1 MKPTVKKTT
10 DNKLRRA
17 AEKHLAKT
25 KSPTKASIKTETDTH
40 RILHELQVHQIEL
53 EMQNEE
59 LYSSRETI
67 EHLLSKYSDLYDF
80 APVGYLSIDE
90 TCTITNLNLTAAS
103 LLGED
108 RDKLIDHNL
117 PRFFTPDCRSQLLEF
132 LKHVFSQDEGHAC
145 QAKLL
150 RSSGDGCDVNVYA
163 KPAAPEG
170 NTKKICQIIVAD
182 ITELKSALE
191 SRRQL
196 EIATATNLALQAE
209 INERKTLEK
218 ELRKGELHLV
228 QLLNESQ
235 EMRRQLQRISHKML
249 STQEEERKQIGKEM
263 HYLISKA
270 LIELNQTL
278 IQLQKKQIL
287 NDPNLPAT
295 ISGTRKSLEQTIQV
309 MQQIASKLQL
319 TELHDLKIIPALRTL
334 INTLAEQTGIHA
346 HLSAYAEVEDLDKSC
361 RTTIFRVTQEAL
373 DNVARHAQ
381 ANKVDIEISQ
391 QANNLCLKISDDGTS
406 FEVLNHTLA
415 PGDESLGLLAMR
427 DQVELVGGQLKILS
441 TPEKG
446 TTILAHIPLEK
457 TA

>member
-1 MKPTVKKTT
+1 MKPTDKKTA
-10 DNKLRRA
+10 DSKLRRA
-17 AEKHLAKT
+17 AETHLAKT
-25 KSPTKASIKTETDTH
+25 KPPTDASIKTETDTQ
-40 RILHELQVHQIEL
+40 RILHELQVHQVEL

-67 EHLLSKYSDLYDF
+67 ENLLSKYSDLYDF

-103 LLGED
+103 LLSDD

-117 PRFFTPDCRSQLLEF
+117 PRFFTPDCRPGLLEF
-132 LKHVFSQDEGHAC
+132 LKNVFCQTEGLAC
-145 QAKLL
+145 EAKLL
-150 RSSGDGCDVNVYA
+150 RSSGDSCDVNVYA
-163 KPAAPEG
+163 KPAIFEG
-170 NTKKICQIIVAD
+170 NTKKICQIVIAD
-182 ITELKSALE
+182 ITELKDAQE

-196 EIATATNLALQAE
+196 EIATATNEALQAE

-235 EMRRQLQRISHKML
+235 EMRSQLQRISHKML
-249 STQEEERKQIGKEM
+249 STQKEERKQLGKEM
-263 HYLISKA
+263 HYLIHKA
-270 LIELNQTL
+270 LAALNHTL
-278 IQLQKKQIL
+278 SHLRKKKIL
-287 NDPNLPAT
+287 NAPNLPAT
-295 ISGTRKSLEQTIQV
+295 ISDTRKSLEQSIQV
-309 MQQIASKLQL
+309 IQQMASKLQL
-319 TELHDLKIIPALRTL
+319 TELDDLKLIPALQTL
-334 INTLAEQTGIHA
+334 SKTLADQTGIHA
-346 HLSAYAEVEDLDKSC
+346 HLSAYAEVEDLDKAC
-361 RTTIFRVTQEAL
+361 RTTILRVTQEAL

-381 ANKVDIEISQ
+381 ANKVDVEISQ
-391 QANNLCLKISDDGTS
+391 HANSLCLKISDDGQS

-415 PGDESLGLLAMR
+415 PEDKSLGLLAMR

>member
-67 EHLLSKYSDLYDF
+67 EHLLSKYSDLYYF

-132 LKHVFSQDEGHAC
+132 LKLVFSQDEGHAC

-163 KPAAPEG
+163 KLPHPKAIP
-170 NTKKICQIIVAD
+170 
-182 ITELKSALE
+182 
-191 SRRQL
+191 
-196 EIATATNLALQAE
+196 
-209 INERKTLEK
+209 RK
-218 ELRKGELHLV
+218 
-228 QLLNESQ
+228 
-235 EMRRQLQRISHKML
+235 
-249 STQEEERKQIGKEM
+249 
-263 HYLISKA
+263 
-270 LIELNQTL
+270 
-278 IQLQKKQIL
+278 
-287 NDPNLPAT
+287 
-295 ISGTRKSLEQTIQV
+295 
-309 MQQIASKLQL
+309 
-319 TELHDLKIIPALRTL
+319 
-334 INTLAEQTGIHA
+334 
-346 HLSAYAEVEDLDKSC
+346 YARS
-361 RTTIFRVTQEAL
+361 
-373 DNVARHAQ
+373 
-381 ANKVDIEISQ
+381 
-391 QANNLCLKISDDGTS
+391 
-406 FEVLNHTLA
+406 
-415 PGDESLGLLAMR
+415 
-427 DQVELVGGQLKILS
+427 
-441 TPEKG
+441 
-446 TTILAHIPLEK
+446 
-457 TA
+457 

>member
-1 MKPTVKKTT
+1 MKPIVRKTA
-10 DNKLRRA
+10 DKKLRRA

-25 KSPTKASIKTETDTH
+25 KPQTKVSIRAKADTH

-59 LYSSRETI
+59 LYRSRETI

-103 LLGED
+103 LIGED
-108 RDKLIDHNL
+108 RVKLIDHNL

-132 LKHVFSQDEGHAC
+132 LKYVFCQSEGHAC
-145 QAKLL
+145 EAKLL

-163 KPAAPEG
+163 KPATFEG
-170 NTKKICQIIVAD
+170 NTKKICQIVIAD
-182 ITELKSALE
+182 ITELKDAQE

-196 EIATATNLALQAE
+196 EIATATNEALQAE
-209 INERKTLEK
+209 INERKTMEK

-235 EMRRQLQRISHKML
+235 EMRSQLQRISHKML
-249 STQEEERKQIGKEM
+249 STQEEERKQLGKEM
-263 HYLISKA
+263 HYLIHKA
-270 LIELNQTL
+270 LATLNHTL
-278 IQLQKKQIL
+278 NHLQKKKIL
-287 NDPNLPAT
+287 NTPNLPAT
-295 ISGTRKSLEQTIQV
+295 FSDTRKSLEQSIQFI
-309 MQQIASKLQL
+309 QQIASKLQL
-319 TELHDLKIIPALRTL
+319 TKPDDLELIPALRTL
-334 INTLAEQTGIHA
+334 INILAEQTGIQA
-346 HLSAYAEVEDLDKSC
+346 HLSAYAEVENLDKSC
-361 RTTIFRVTQEAL
+361 RTTIYRVTQEAL

-381 ANKVDIEISQ
+381 ATKVDVEISQ
-391 QANNLCLKISDDGTS
+391 HANSLCLKISDDGQS